1 MKGRVKKLS
10 KKVYPFSIG
19 FLCVS
24 LMSATL
30 SPVAQAADNPPW
42 VGPIQVSP
50 LANDGKTTSGDVQIS
65 VKAGDDLGVSK
76 VEFYSADGKYLI
88 GRKTSPPYTVK
99 WATAPSVSDGEQILK
114 VIAYDKTGHKAGTTR
129 KVYIQNDKAA
139 PSSPTNLHTTAKTN
153 KSISLAW
160 SASKDNVGVVEYDVY
175 NGQVRIGTSTS
186 TSVTLSELKPGT
198 MYHLLVKARD
208 HAGNISTASNTINV
222 TTDDL
227 PPTVSPLEVSPLD
240 KDGKTAR
247 GNVKL
252 SVTANDDSGISK
264 VEFYSENGK
273 YLIGTRTSKPY
284 TVTWAT
290 DPWVHD
296 GEQVVKAVAY
306 DQSGQKAESSQ
317 KVYIQNDK
325 NAPSVPT
332 NLHTTEKT
340 NRSLSLA
347 WGASTDNVGVVSY
360 DIYNDQTLIGTSTS
374 TSITLNDLTPGTAY
388 HLSVKAK
395 DRAGN
400 VSTASDII
408 NETTQDL
415 PPTVSPLEVS
425 PVENDGETVSGN
437 INLSITATDDTGI
450 SKVEFYSA
458 NGQYLIGT
466 RTSEPYT
473 ITWATD
479 PWVPDGEQLVKAIVY
494 DQSGQKTET
503 SKKVYIRNKMG
514 PHAPKDF
521 SLTGKTDHSISLKWD
536 GLSNDDN
543 VTSYSIYQNNIK
555 IMDTASTHFVVGGL
569 TPDTQYTFYV
579 TAKDAKGQESPASQK
594 LTGSTGSQTLTPPSY
609 MVSGYY
615 AGWSTYS
622 GYNVS
627 DIDASKL
634 TQINY
639 AFANIGDDLKM
650 QVGDPTADIE
660 KSFPGDSSTD
670 SFKGNFNQ
678 LKKLKQKFPHL
689 KTVIS
694 VGGWNWSGKFSD
706 AALTDSSRT
715 VFADSVVKFLVTYGF
730 DGVDFDWEYPVGGGL
745 KTNVTR
751 PADKTNYTLLLQK
764 VREKLDAQQA
774 LDGKKYTISIAAG
787 ASSSFAEN
795 TQLEQIGKIVDYI
808 QLMTYDMHGPWDS
821 LTGFNSPL
829 NAGTGE
835 PSNSPS
841 DSQAMQLFLDKGVP
855 ANKLVM
861 GVPFHGYEYKG
872 VNNTN
877 NGLNQSY
884 SGADSVNYA
893 AIEKNFIGKNGFV
906 RYWNEDSQV
915 PYLWNGSTFISYDD
929 AESIDQKAAFIKSKG
944 LAGAMIWEISQDPN
958 EVLLN
963 QLATDLR

>member
-1 MKGRVKKLS
+1 MGRRL
-10 KKVYPFSIG
+10 
-19 FLCVS
+19 L
-24 LMSATL
+24 
-30 SPVAQAADNPPW
+30 
-42 VGPIQVSP
+42 
-50 LANDGKTTSGDVQIS
+50 
-65 VKAGDDLGVSK
+65 
-76 VEFYSADGKYLI
+76 
-88 GRKTSPPYTVK
+88 PPYTVK
-99 WATAPSVSDGEQILK
+99 WATDPWVSDGEQILK

-129 KVYIQNDKAA
+129 KVYIQNDKVA
-139 PSSPTNLHTTAKTN
+139 PSSPTKLHTTAKTN

-160 SASKDNVGVVEYDVY
+160 SASTDNVGVVGYDIY
-175 NGQVRIGTSTS
+175 NGQVRIGTSTNA
-186 TSVTLSELKPGT
+186 SVILNELKPGT
-198 MYHLLVKARD
+198 TYHLLVKARD
-208 HAGNISTASNTINV
+208 HAGNISKASNTINV
-222 TTDDL
+222 TTEDL
-227 PPTVSPLEVSPLD
+227 PPTVSSIEVSPLG
-240 KDGKTAR
+240 KDGKTIS

-264 VEFYSENGK
+264 VEFYSKNGG
-273 YLIGTRTSKPY
+273 YLIGTKTSEPY
-284 TVTWAT
+284 SVTWST
-290 DPWVHD
+290 DPWIPD

-306 DQSGQKAESSQ
+306 DLSGQKVESSQ
-317 KVYIQNDK
+317 KIYVQNDK
-325 NAPSVPT
+325 SAPSAPT

-347 WGASTDNVGVVSY
+347 WDASTDKVGVVSY
-360 DIYNDQTLIGTSTS
+360 DIYNDQALIGTSTS
-374 TSITLNDLTPGTAY
+374 PSITLNDLTPGTTY

-400 VSTASDII
+400 VSTASDTF

-415 PPTVSPLEVS
+415 PPTVIPLEVS
-425 PVENDGETVSGN
+425 PVESDGETVKGN
-437 INLSITATDDTGI
+437 INLSTKASDDTGI
-450 SKVEFYSA
+450 SKVEFYSS

-466 RTSEPYT
+466 RTSEPYS

-479 PWVPDGEQLVKAIVY
+479 PWVPDGYQIVKAIAY

-503 SKKVYIRNKMG
+503 SKTVFVHNKMG
-514 PHAPKDF
+514 PHAPKNFD
-521 SLTGKTDHSISLKWD
+521 LTGKTDHSISLKWD
-536 GLSNDDN
+536 ALSDNDG
-543 VTSYSIYQNNIK
+543 VSSYSIYQNNVK
-555 IMDTASTHFVVGGL
+555 IMDTTSTHFVVGGL

-594 LTGSTGSQTLTPPSY
+594 LTVSTNSPMLTPPSHV
-609 MVSGYY
+609 VSGYY
-615 AGWSTYS
+615 AGWSTYN
-622 GYNVS
+622 GFNVS

-650 QVGDPTADIE
+650 QVGDPDADIE

-670 SFKGNFNQ
+670 AFKGNFNQ

-751 PADKTNYTLLLQK
+751 PIDKTNYTLLLQK

-787 ASSSFAEN
+787 ASSSFAES
-795 TQLEQIGKIVDYI
+795 TQLDQIGKIVDYV
-808 QLMTYDMHGPWDS
+808 QLMTYDMHGPWES

-829 NAGTGE
+829 NASSGE

-841 DSQAMQLFLDKGVP
+841 DSQAVQLFLDNGVP

-861 GVPFHGYEYKG
+861 GIPFYGYEYKG
-872 VNNTN
+872 TNNTN

-884 SGADSVNYA
+884 TGVESVSYNT
-893 AIEKNFIGKNGFV
+893 IEKNFIGKNGFV

-929 AESIDQKAAFIKSKG
+929 AESMDQKADFIKSKG

-963 QLATDLR
+963 QLATDLK

>member
-24 LMSATL
+24 LMSTML

-42 VGPIQVSP
+42 VSPIQVSP
-50 LANDGKTTSGDVQIS
+50 LANDGKTTSGNVQIS

-99 WATAPSVSDGEQILK
+99 WATTPSVSDGEQILK

-186 TSVTLSELKPGT
+186 TSVTLRELKPGKT
-198 MYHLLVKARD
+198 YHLLVKAKD
-208 HAGNISTASNTINV
+208 HAGNISPASNTINV

-227 PPTVSPLEVSPLD
+227 PPTVSPLGVSPLD

-273 YLIGTRTSKPY
+273 YLIGTRKSKPY
-284 TVTWAT
+284 
-290 DPWVHD
+290 
-296 GEQVVKAVAY
+296 
-306 DQSGQKAESSQ
+306 
-317 KVYIQNDK
+317 
-325 NAPSVPT
+325 SV
-332 NLHTTEKT
+332 
-340 NRSLSLA
+340 
-347 WGASTDNVGVVSY
+347 
-360 DIYNDQTLIGTSTS
+360 
-374 TSITLNDLTPGTAY
+374 
-388 HLSVKAK
+388 
-395 DRAGN
+395 
-400 VSTASDII
+400 
-408 NETTQDL
+408 
-415 PPTVSPLEVS
+415 
-425 PVENDGETVSGN
+425 
-437 INLSITATDDTGI
+437 
-450 SKVEFYSA
+450 
-458 NGQYLIGT
+458 
-466 RTSEPYT
+466 
-473 ITWATD
+473 TWATD

-503 SKKVYIRNKMG
+503 SKKVYIHNKMG

-521 SLTGKTDHSISLKWD
+521 SLTGKTAHSISLKWD
-536 GLSNDDN
+536 GLSNDD

-555 IMDTASTHFVVGGL
+555 IMDTASTHFVIGGL

-594 LTGSTGSQTLTPPSY
+594 LTVSTGSQTLTPPSY

-615 AGWSTYS
+615 AGWSTYT
-622 GYNVS
+622 GFNVS

-650 QVGDPTADIE
+650 QVGDPTVDIE

-670 SFKGNFNQ
+670 AFKGNFNQ
-678 LKKLKQKFPHL
+678 LKKLKHKFPHL

-795 TQLEQIGKIVDYI
+795 TQLEQIGKIVDDI

-872 VNNTN
+872 VNNTS

-929 AESIDQKAAFIKSKG
+929 AESMDQKAAFIKSKG